1 MGATFSPSFQ
11 EFLDSVTDPRTPG
24 GNFTYPLPEIL
35 FLSITAALCGLRDWT
50 EIAIFGKSQISWL
63 RKYLPYRN
71 GTPSHDCLGDIFGAI
86 DHQAFT
92 TAFTTWATSLGSL
105 VDGEVIAIDGKT
117 LCGSH
122 DRANGKAAIHLVSA
136 FATSQG
142 ITLAQRKVDDKSNE
156 ITAIPELLDVLVIQG
171 CLVTI
176 DAMGCQRAIVEKITQ
191 SGADFVIALKDN
203 QPSLFEQVQQ
213 AFANTKLSD
222 EYAEDDAGHGRVEH
236 RYCQVVTNLH
246 WLAQA
251 ANWPEVKAVARLDS
265 RRYDKQTGEEQ
276 TASRFYICSITSAQQ
291 IHEAVRAHWGIENQL
306 HWVMDVS
313 FGEDDARKREK
324 QSAQNF
330 ALVTKTALN
339 MIRQHPSK
347 GSVKGRRVKAAFD
360 TKFRDSLMF
369 T

>member
-1 MGATFSPSFQ
+1 M
-11 EFLDSVTDPRTPG
+11 
-24 GNFTYPLPEIL
+24 
-35 FLSITAALCGLRDWT
+35 
-50 EIAIFGKSQISWL
+50 
-63 RKYLPYRN
+63 
-71 GTPSHDCLGDIFGAI
+71 
-86 DHQAFT
+86 
-92 TAFTTWATSLGSL
+92 
-105 VDGEVIAIDGKT
+105 
-117 LCGSH
+117 
-122 DRANGKAAIHLVSA
+122 
-136 FATSQG
+136 
-142 ITLAQRKVDDKSNE
+142 
-156 ITAIPELLDVLVIQG
+156 
-171 CLVTI
+171 
-176 DAMGCQRAIVEKITQ
+176 
-191 SGADFVIALKDN
+191 
-203 QPSLFEQVQQ
+203 FEQVQQ